1 MIRLLV
7 TGLVVSSF
15 CAFAAPV
22 EPAPAGNLVLW
33 RAPHTMT
40 TSDWVWG
47 PGGEQQAPL
56 PPFTFVKENLGG
68 TNPKVDVRDA
78 RGASWVVKF
87 GAEVH
92 TDVFASRLLYA
103 VGYPTE
109 PTYYVAEGAV
119 DGVTGLRRAKT
130 FIGKDGRFRNARFK
144 LKDRSFKNADEY
156 KWSWVE
162 NPFVGSHE
170 LNGLRILMMLVSN
183 WDAKDSRD
191 AEGSNTAVLRQRD
204 TKPPVYVYAMTD
216 WGASLGSWGGFF
228 KRDRWNAAAYE
239 RQTPK
244 FVQGVK
250 DGNIV
255 WGYDGKHGE
264 DITAGISVEDARW
277 LLTYVSGI
285 TTEELRIGLKASG
298 ASPAYAER
306 ISRAI
311 RNRIVQLQQITG
323 ENVSD
328 ASVSAAGLR
337 R

>member
-1 MIRLLV
+1 
-7 TGLVVSSF
+7 
-15 CAFAAPV
+15 
-22 EPAPAGNLVLW
+22 
-33 RAPHTMT
+33 
-40 TSDWVWG
+40 
-47 PGGEQQAPL
+47 
-56 PPFTFVKENLGG
+56 VKENLGG

-103 VGYPTE
+103 VGYPTD
-109 PTYYVAEGAV
+109 PTYYVAEGTI

-144 LKDRSFKNADEY
+144 LRDRSFKNADEY

-183 WDAKDSRD
+183 WDAKDARD
-191 AEGSNTAVLRQRD
+191 ADGSNTAVLRQRD
-204 TKPPVYVYAMTD
+204 ANPPVYVYAMTD

-255 WGYDGKHGE
+255 WGYDGKHGD

-277 LLTYVSGI
+277 LLTYLSGI
-285 TTEELRIGLKASG
+285 TTEELRIGLRASG
-298 ASPAYAER
+298 ASPGYAER

-323 ENVSD
+323 DNVSD
-328 ASVSAAGLR
+328 ASVSTAGLR

>member
-1 MIRLLV
+1 MIRPLV
-7 TGLVVSSF
+7 IGLVVSSF

-109 PTYYVAEGAV
+109 PTYYVADGAV

-144 LKDRSFKNADEY
+144 LKDRSFKDADEY

-277 LLTYVSGI
+277 LLTYLSGI
-285 TTEELRIGLKASG
+285 TTEELRTGLRASG
-298 ASPAYAER
+298 ASPGYAER
-306 ISRAI
+306 ISRAV
-311 RNRIVQLQQITG
+311 RNRIVQLQQIAG
-323 ENVSD
+323 DNVSD